1 MMFSNDKNIEN
12 LQQLFQEL
20 KKYVDVQ
27 KDYVKLEL
35 VEKLT
40 ILISTLLLVL
50 ILIILG
56 IIALFYLS
64 FTFAYVLEPAVGSLT
79 VSYAIITA
87 CIILLIIL
95 ITCFRKKLIIQPLVN
110 FLANLFL
117 NDEDEKNE

>member
-79 VSYAIITA
+79 VSYAIITT

-117 NDEDEKNE
+117 NDEDEKK

>member
-1 MMFSNDKNIEN
+1 MMFSSDKNIEN

-20 KKYVDVQ
+20 KKYVNAQ
-27 KDYVKLEL
+27 KDYIKLEL

-79 VSYAIITA
+79 GSYAIITA
-87 CIILLIIL
+87 GIILLIIL
-95 ITCFRKKLIIQPLVN
+95 IICFRKKLIVQPLVN

-117 NDEDEKNE
+117 NDEDAKK